1 MEVLRGE
8 LLFTKFRAY
17 SSQSALSKTE
27 HDALHSQVNGSSVKF
42 PHSFVGYPIFRVP
55 GDSKSEIVAYA
66 GSGFAWDF
74 ALRNLLPEGV
84 DGIIVKIENN
94 CNQSASYQI
103 AGREAFY
110 IGDGELHE
118 TKYNHMKVFRSLSV
132 YNHPNFTT
140 TPGHC
145 FYSMVSLRKFKVT
158 EPRMGPFFSYMPAL
172 RFCHCR
178 ISFPAQPLKKVTTQK
193 LPRFSPAW
201 SR

>member
-1 MEVLRGE
+1 MEVLRDE
-8 LLFTKFRAY
+8 LLFTKFRPY
-17 SSQSALSKTE
+17 SSQSGFSKAE

-84 DGIIVKIENN
+84 DGIMVEIENN

-103 AGREAFY
+103 TGREAFY
-110 IGDGELHE
+110 IGESAQHE

-145 FYSMVSLRKFKVT
+145 FYSMVSLR
-158 EPRMGPFFSYMPAL
+158 RL
-172 RFCHCR
+172 R
-178 ISFPAQPLKKVTTQK
+178 
-193 LPRFSPAW
+193 
-201 SR
+201 